1 MFLYW
6 RRILFAGFF
15 VLAAILYAMSLGQ
28 NRVVNEAGVLFDLY
42 IVLLLIWA
50 VFHYV
55 RVGIERETLRS
66 VAGVFLTFVFY
77 TIFYIILEQDF
88 ILFEYARSIRFL
100 FYLAVFIFISGVSKQ
115 VNLGRGQSD
124 FSDFIRFGVLLVLLF
139 FVLYVFKR
147 FILGY
152 ARPWAFSE
160 NNFEMA
166 LVIILSSGLMAVI
179 KSESVVGS
187 KWWLMFFRIGAGVLA
202 VLSFSKSALLAAI
215 FMVLRSFKLNNILIV
230 YAVAVLFVISLVG
243 IWIIFSLRVGDEGFA
258 SMDRFLFLMV
268 FWDEWTSGPILSY
281 IFGNGPAK
289 ELSENACGVLSFW
302 VGSMFRG
309 ESYCNAAIFH
319 SFFIRIMY
327 EYGLLVTV
335 AFLAIWYRT
344 LVSVYG
350 RQLGLTFFGLICINS
365 LSVSGFSN
373 SIVLWPI
380 FILLPIGHYL
390 RSKNETV

>member
-15 VLAAILYAMSLGQ
+15 VLAAIVYAMSLGQ
-28 NRVVNEAGVLFDLY
+28 ARVVNETGILFDLY
-42 IVLLLIWA
+42 IVLLLLWA
-50 VFHYV
+50 VFYYI
-55 RVGIERETLRS
+55 RVGIDRGTFRE
-66 VAGVFLTFVFY
+66 VVGVFLIFVFY
-77 TIFYIILEQDF
+77 TIFYITLEQDF

-100 FYLAVFIFISGVSKQ
+100 FYLIVFVFVAGVFKR
-115 VNLGRGQSD
+115 VDLGRGQFD
-124 FSDFIRFGVLLVLLF
+124 YSDFIRFGVLLVLLF
-139 FVLYVFKR
+139 FALYVFKR

-179 KSESVVGS
+179 KSDSVVGS
-187 KWWLMFFRIGAGVLA
+187 KWWLIFFRVGGVLLA
-202 VLSFSKSALLAAI
+202 ALSLSKSALLAAI
-215 FMVLRSFKLNNILIV
+215 FMVFRSIKLNNILIV
-230 YAVAVLFVISLVG
+230 YAVAVLSVISLVG
-243 IWIIFSLRVGDEGFA
+243 IWIVFSLRVGDEGFA

-268 FWDEWTSGPILSY
+268 FWDEWAPGSILSY
-281 IFGNGPAK
+281 MFGNGPAK
-289 ELSENACGVLSFW
+289 ELSENACGILSFW

-319 SFFIRIMY
+319 SFFIRVMY
-327 EYGLLVTV
+327 EYGILATI
-335 AFLAIWYRT
+335 AFLVLWYRT